1 MSATRISQRRE
12 HQGRTDGSA
21 AWRDLSWVTVV
32 DAHSAV
38 AFTTLVTIVAVLA
51 GEDPHCL
58 FPQPITAS
66 VLMTGPWLIIEA
78 AISVEVLA
86 LLHLVRLGRR
96 RHSIAVLN
104 SVASPADARIVA
116 RDLLMRASLE
126 NSALRR
132 LALRPLA
139 ALIYAT
145 SCHGDTQRPVGAKA
159 KTLALCDPHNAAAW
173 TEMVEEILRADV
185 DLCRELYPMVCL
197 DASPRA
203 RVGVVMHEAV
213 LQWGEWQR

>member
-58 FPQPITAS
+58 FPQPLSAS
-66 VLMTGPWLIIEA
+66 VLLSAPWLIIEA
-78 AISVEVLA
+78 AISVESLA
-86 LLHLVRLGRR
+86 LLHLVRLDRR
-96 RHSIAVLN
+96 RHSITVSN
-104 SVASPADARIVA
+104 SVASLAVAHIVA
-116 RDLLMRASLE
+116 HYLLTRSQLE
-126 NSALRR
+126 NVALHR
-132 LALRPLA
+132 LAIRPLA

-145 SCHGDTQRPVGAKA
+145 SCHEDTQGRRGAKVL
-159 KTLALCDPHNAAAW
+159 TLGLCDPHNAAAW
-173 TEMVEEILRADV
+173 SEMVEEILRADV
-185 DLCRELYPMVCL
+185 DLCRDLYPLVRL
-197 DASPRA
+197 DAYQRA